1 MELLKIITALKARQN
16 LGELLEEVFYK
27 QGHFLIKRGAKP
39 MAVVIPLEEYESYR
53 KQRDSDFKVF
63 DEIREQNKRFSA
75 TEIERDVQ
83 EAVNAVRRQ
92 KCSK

>member
-1 MELLKIITALKARQN
+1 MLKIITALKARQN

-53 KQRDSDFKVF
+53 KQRESDFSIF
-63 DEIREQNKRFSA
+63 DEIREQNKGFSA
-75 TEIERDVQ
+75 AEIEKDVQ
-83 EAVNAVRRQ
+83 EAVDAVRRR
-92 KCSK
+92 